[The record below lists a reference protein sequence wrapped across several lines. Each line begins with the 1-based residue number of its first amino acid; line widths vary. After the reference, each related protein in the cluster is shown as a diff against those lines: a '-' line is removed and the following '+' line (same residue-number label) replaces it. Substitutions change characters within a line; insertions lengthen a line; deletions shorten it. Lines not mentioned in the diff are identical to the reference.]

1 VVLKDWPAMWT
12 CVYYAEML
20 SSESRRWDADLVILD
35 GESVIFGDVMT
46 VGRKMRATA
55 ECF

>member
-1 VVLKDWPAMWT
+1 MVLKDWPAMWT